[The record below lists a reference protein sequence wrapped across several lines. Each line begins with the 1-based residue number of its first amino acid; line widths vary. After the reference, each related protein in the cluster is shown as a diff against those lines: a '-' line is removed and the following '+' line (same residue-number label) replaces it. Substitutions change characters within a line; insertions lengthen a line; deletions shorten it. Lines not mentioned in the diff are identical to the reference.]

1 MQNSML
7 EARWQEQD
15 WFDLQLRIDHS
26 DCKSMPNVG
35 VHYLLWRVQKWLVP
49 QITKSLNMLKENME
63 DG

>member
-1 MQNSML
+1 ML

-15 WFDLQLRIDHS
+15 WFDQMLKTQHP
-26 DCKSMPNVG
+26 DCQGMPNLG

-49 QITKSLNMLKENME
+49 QINKSLSHLKANME